1 MPWSEFFIRFALAFV
16 LSFLFGLERQRAH
29 KPIGFGTF
37 VFVSTGAC
45 GIAFTA
51 MLLTPSNPLPLLGAI
66 VTGIGFL
73 GAGALIKSGEKIY
86 GFTSAALIW
95 IFAVFGM
102 IVGVGYYFVGILIYI
117 LVWLVTLY
125 DIYLE
130 RHGVGAYQKNLTIRA
145 SRLVAREEIE
155 SQLSDIKRYRFVG
168 SEVDRSANRLSITFT
183 IEAGK
188 DIIDQLDSR
197 LIRNDWFVS
206 YTIE

>member
-1 MPWSEFFIRFALAFV
+1 M
-16 LSFLFGLERQRAH
+16 
-29 KPIGFGTF
+29 
-37 VFVSTGAC
+37 
-45 GIAFTA
+45 
-51 MLLTPSNPLPLLGAI
+51 
-66 VTGIGFL
+66 
-73 GAGALIKSGEKIY
+73 IKSGEKIY

>member
-1 MPWSEFFIRFALAFV
+1 MPWSDFFFRFALAFV

-37 VFVSTGAC
+37 VFVATGAC
-45 GIAFTA
+45 GIAFVA
-51 MLLTPSNPLPLLGAI
+51 MLLTPSNPLPLLGSI

-102 IVGVGYYFVGILIYI
+102 VIGVGYYVVGIMIYV
-117 LVWLVTLY
+117 LVWVVTLY
-125 DIYLE
+125 DIFLE
-130 RHGVGAYQKNLTIRA
+130 KHGAGAYQKNLTIRA
-145 SRLVAREEIE
+145 NQLISREEIE
-155 SQLSDIKRYRFVG
+155 KQLIDINRYRFVG
-168 SEVDRSANRLSITFT
+168 TEVDRNNNRLSITFS

-188 DIIDQLDSR
+188 DILEQLDSR
-197 LIRNDWFVS
+197 LIKNDWFES
-206 YTIE
+206 YTID

>member
-37 VFVSTGAC
+37 VFVATGAC
-45 GIAFTA
+45 GIAFVA
-51 MLLTPSNPLPLLGAI
+51 MLLTPANPLPLLGSI

-102 IVGVGYYFVGILIYI
+102 VIGVGYYVVGLMIYV
-117 LVWLVTLY
+117 LVWVVTLY

-130 RHGVGAYQKNLTIRA
+130 KHGVGAYQKNLTIRA
-145 SRLVAREEIE
+145 SRLVQRDEIE
-155 SQLSDIKRYRFVG
+155 DQLSDIKRYRFVG
-168 SEVDRSANRLSITFT
+168 TEVDRSTNRLSITFS

-188 DIIDQLDSR
+188 DIIEQLDAR
-197 LIRNDWFVS
+197 LTRNDWFVS